1 MNKNKRLI
9 VAFLVLVLSI
19 ARCQVSVQPISS
31 SISGE
36 QLELVSIAVSQLP
49 YKLEYSNLEVINT
62 AEAVSLSLDLK
73 MVKYQRS
80 I

>member
-1 MNKNKRLI
+1 MNKSKRLI
-9 VAFLVLVLSI
+9 FAILVLMLSI
-19 ARCQVSVQPISS
+19 AGCQVSAQPTSS

-36 QLELVSIAVSQLP
+36 QFELVSIAVSQLP

-62 AEAVSLSLDLK
+62 AEAVSLSLDLV

>member
-9 VAFLVLVLSI
+9 VAFLVLMLSI
-19 ARCQVSVQPISS
+19 AGCQVSAQPTYS

-49 YKLEYSNLEVINT
+49 YKLEYSNLEVIN
-62 AEAVSLSLDLK
+62 SR
-73 MVKYQRS
+73 RS
-80 I
+80 A